1 MDYTGII
8 IQREDGKK
16 VFQLRDNKASIANPN
31 KWALFGGGINK
42 QEEPLHAAIREL
54 KEELK
59 IDIKKEEL
67 TLLGVFHD
75 FKKKNYIFMMPIK
88 NNRRLQL
95 QEGAAIGYF
104 TSAEMIWKKQ
114 VVFSLRLLLLVY
126 PLIYYVKKER
136 IKIKV

>member
-1 MDYTGII
+1 
-8 IQREDGKK
+8 
-16 VFQLRDNKASIANPN
+16 
-31 KWALFGGGINK
+31 
-42 QEEPLHAAIREL
+42 
-54 KEELK
+54 
-59 IDIKKEEL
+59 
-67 TLLGVFHD
+67 
-75 FKKKNYIFMMPIK
+75 MMPIK